1 MALSDYQLAVQ
12 DLVPDQ
18 DLITPALRDR
28 AIASAC
34 QRYGADVER
43 VLVEDVAWQTP
54 GHEGPL
60 PQGWV
65 NGCYLQRAEYPIG
78 HKPASL
84 IALAVYVTPMGSYLT
99 SDTYLAAGAQ
109 VRVSFAAP
117 HVLTPLQDTIA
128 LHHRDAVAAYAASLL
143 CQQLATRFSS
153 ERETAVGADVS
164 QTESRARAYAARA
177 KEYRAL
183 YFSGVGLVDPA
194 KASAGAATSSGA
206 IAAASVTAW
215 PGRVRRAWGVQ

>member
-12 DLVPDQ
+12 DLVPAEQ
-18 DLITPALRDR
+18 DLINDALRDR

-43 VLVEDVAWQTP
+43 VLIEDVTWP
-54 GHEGPL
+54 ESGHIGPL
-60 PQGWV
+60 PSGWV
-65 NGCYLQRAEYPIG
+65 NGCYLRQAEYPMG
-78 HKPASL
+78 HTPPRQ
-84 IALAVYVTPMGSYLT
+84 IALAVYVTPTGSYLT
-99 SDTYLAAGAQ
+99 SDAHLPAGAQ

-143 CQQLATRFSS
+143 CQQLATRFSAD
-153 ERETAVGADVS
+153 RETAIGADVS
-164 QTESRARAYAARA
+164 QTETRARAYAARA

-183 YFSGVGLVDPA
+183 YFSGLGLVDPA
-194 KASAGAATSSGA
+194 KEQPANGSSGA
-206 IAAASVTAW
+206 TAAASVGTW
-215 PGRVRRAWGVQ
+215 PGRVRHGWGMR